1 MAAPNNSV
9 EIPLIPGVVV
19 TATAGDIHPVSQGGV
34 TKQETNAQI
43 AAYLQSLTWPVASGG
58 TGLSSY
64 AIGDLLY
71 ASGATALSKLADV
84 AVGNALISGG
94 VGVAPSWGK
103 ISLTAAVSGILPLA
117 NGGSG
122 ADLSATGGANQI
134 VRQNSA
140 GGVFTVS
147 VLAAGDLPNTAVTP
161 GSYGAAASVAT
172 FTVDQQGRLT
182 AAATVAIA
190 ISATAITSGALALAR
205 GGTHADLSAT
215 GGAGQ
220 YLKQAG
226 VGADITVG
234 TIPATD
240 LTYSGLTTGQPLRA
254 TGATTAAFG
263 ALDLN
268 NTNATVNALLV
279 ARGGTAIASY
289 AVGDI
294 LYADGATSLAKLA
307 DVATGNALISG
318 GVTTAPAWGK
328 IALTTHVSGILP
340 SANGG
345 TGVNNAGTITN
356 ASNTTITGGGTIALA
371 GFTATFPATLTVA
384 GLAIANV
391 FTAAQ
396 ATTITDA
403 ATAATTTLL
412 TLDHESSGTPAA
424 NFGTRILF
432 NLASATVAT
441 RNAAAVD
448 VIWTT
453 AADATRTSNIVFSTV
468 NSAAALTAIL
478 TLTGSQAI
486 VAGSLKMSVGLGAQ
500 MDNLAGTAA
509 NPNYT
514 FASSS
519 GLGMYRVNTNILG
532 FATNSVQRMNI
543 GTDGSTW
550 IRASDAGTNA
560 VLGVFTIGHNSSGT
574 PAAGYGTSIVIQGQS
589 STTADTTMAEEL
601 VSWIV
606 ATHASRTARRVFN
619 IYDTAAR
626 EALRMEASGSA
637 PMIGFLGAAA
647 VVQQT
652 GGQNLTNNVTSGGTT
667 GQIDDF
673 AGSLYATDAATIRND
688 IYQLARALKQDH
700 DALRLYGFLT

>member
-1 MAAPNNSV
+1 MADVKISALPA
-9 EIPLIPGVVV
+9 VV
-19 TATAGDIHPVSQGGV
+19 TAAGTDIHPVVQGGV
-34 TKQETNAQI
+34 TKQETLAQ
-43 AAYLQSLTWPVASGG
+43 ALTWIQTQVAPVAAGG
-58 TGLSSY
+58 TGFGTY
-64 AIGDLLY
+64 TIGDLLVADGA
-71 ASGATALSKLADV
+71 ASLAKLADV
-84 AVGNALISGG
+84 ATGNALISGG
-94 VGVAPSWGK
+94 IGAAPTWGK
-103 ISLTAAVSGILPLA
+103 VGLTTHISGVLPLA
-117 NGGSG
+117 NGGTG
-122 ADLSATGGANQI
+122 ANLSATGGANQI

-226 VGADITVG
+226 AGADITVG

-268 NTNATVNALLV
+268 NTNATVNALIV

-318 GVTTAPAWGK
+318 GVTTAFAWGK
-328 IALTTHVSGILP
+328 IGLTTHVSGILP

-403 ATAATTTLL
+403 ATAVTTTLL
-412 TLDHESSGTPAA
+412 TLDHESSGTPAP
-424 NFGTRILF
+424 NFGTRLQF
-432 NLASATVAT
+432 NLQDNTTATQSAAQM
-441 RNAAAVD
+441 D

-453 AADATRTSNIVFSTV
+453 ATHASHASAFIFSPSTGG
-468 NSAAALTAIL
+468 AAPAESVRIRSGQVL
-478 TLTGSQAI
+478 LTGVQ
-486 VAGSLKMSVGLGAQ
+486 VQ
-500 MDNLAGTAA
+500 FTDNATNGIAMG
-509 NPNYT
+509 
-514 FASSS
+514 SS
-519 GLGMYRVNTNILG
+519 GLVQMAVISSTKLQL
-532 FATNSVQRMNI
+532 AT
-543 GTDGSTW
+543 
-550 IRASDAGTNA
+550 AGTNA
-560 VLGVFTIGHNSSGT
+560 RILMDTNGLTGIGTTAPATRLHVSHTNATTAAVDTVTTIDHSSSGT
-574 PAAGYGTSIVIQGQS
+574 PAAGFGGGELVTLQS
-589 STTADTTMAEEL
+589 NTTAGRGARDVLT
-601 VSWIV
+601 SWVV
-606 ATHASRTARRVFN
+606 ATDASRTARAVFN

-626 EALRMEASGSA
+626 EAFRIEASGTA
-637 PMIGFLGAAA
+637 AMIGFLGAAA
-647 VVQQT
+647 VARQV
-652 GGQNLTNNVTSGGTT
+652 GGENLTNNVTVGGTT

-673 AGSLYATDAATIRND
+673 AGTLYSTDAATIRND
-688 IYQLARALKQDH
+688 IYQLARMLKQDH